1 MEQINWRWRH
11 FDTMSAAAWHD
22 ILMLRADVFVV
33 EQACPYKDPDHKDIV
48 SWHLTGH
55 IGDDLMATMRVV
67 PPGVS
72 YDECSIGR
80 VVVPESLRGQRRGV
94 ELMQVGIAFCESR
107 WNTGIRISG
116 QGYLTG
122 FYEALG
128 FETIHGPYME
138 DDIPHYEMLKPG
150 V

>member
-11 FDTMSAAAWHD
+11 FDTMSAAAWHN

-55 IGDDLMATMRVV
+55 IGDVLMATMRVV

-94 ELMQVGIAFCESR
+94 TLMQIGIAFCESR